1 MMRVSTALSAQNTLF
16 KPVQII
22 ATNSTI
28 YRGSALLLPD
38 TLETMTKLLS
48 ISLLSWTSIGSSLHM
63 LDQGSA
69 YQQLVRSVT
78 VVGDHWPDVDVEAKR
93 LRHLCAVIRNYIVP
107 RKLV

>member
-1 MMRVSTALSAQNTLF
+1 MRVSAALSAQNALF

-28 YRGSALLLPD
+28 CRGSALLLPD

-48 ISLLSWTSIGSSLHM
+48 ISLLSLTSIGSSLHV

-93 LRHLCAVIRNYIVP
+93 LRPLCAVFRNYIIP